1 MPTFRLRSTVARP
14 ADVTAYAAGDEI
26 SNHATAGSVVRPTF
40 DLTAYRRLLD
50 EKPHGYPRRLA
61 GRLFAAEIDLTAA
74 SGNVVTTAS
83 DFELLIFKT
92 ADVPAAVGDNVT
104 HPIAAASLA
113 LAVGRYRFDDTG
125 WNGPLGTVAA
135 GTSQIQAVTPTLVQP
150 LATNV
155 PHYPWPAGFPFDFG
169 PDDTT
174 TFTAVLRAL
183 AAWTPGAV
191 VNTFGITLDIE
202 VF

>member
-1 MPTFRLRSTVARP
+1 MSTILRLRSTVARP
-14 ADVTAYAAGDEI
+14 ADATAYAAGDEV

-40 DLTAYRRLLD
+40 DLSEYRNRLD
-50 EKPHGYPRRLA
+50 GAPFGRRKVC

-74 SGNVVTTAS
+74 SGNVVTTAA
-83 DFELLIFKT
+83 DMELLVFRT
-92 ADVPAAVGDNVT
+92 GDVPAAVGDNVT
-104 HPIAAASLA
+104 HPIAAATLA

-155 PHYPWPAGFPFDFG
+155 LHYPWPAGFPFNFG
-169 PDDTT
+169 ESDTV

-191 VNTFGITLDIE
+191 VNTLGISLDIE
-202 VF
+202 VE